1 MDFMQAFM
9 MGEANRNKELMVFD
23 WERAAQRIKETGAKE
38 ASAGLY
44 SDWEYT
50 GGAIWRDGKPVDSD
64 DTYTYLASTWAT
76 PELKLDGQVEDCY
89 KMQSEVPGW
98 DAGTYW
104 PEEALAIVNG

>member
-1 MDFMQAFM
+1 MDSMQAFM
-9 MGEANRNKELMVFD
+9 MEEANRNKELMVFD

-98 DAGTYW
+98 DARTYW

>member
-38 ASAGLY
+38 ASAGLH

-50 GGAIWRDGKPVDSD
+50 GGAMWLIS
-64 DTYTYLASTWAT
+64 
-76 PELKLDGQVEDCY
+76 
-89 KMQSEVPGW
+89 
-98 DAGTYW
+98 
-104 PEEALAIVNG
+104 

>member
-1 MDFMQAFM
+1 MQAFM

-64 DTYTYLASTWAT
+64 DTYTYLASISGIADDVTFK
-76 PELKLDGQVEDCY
+76 KLV
-89 KMQSEVPGW
+89 M
-98 DAGTYW
+98 A
-104 PEEALAIVNG
+104 

>member
-1 MDFMQAFM
+1 MQAFM
-9 MGEANRNKELMVFD
+9 MEEANRNKELMVFD

-64 DTYTYLASTWAT
+64 DTYSYYIH
-76 PELKLDGQVEDCY
+76 LDRTACRPQAARGRNLICVWN
-89 KMQSEVPGW
+89 SI
-98 DAGTYW
+98 
-104 PEEALAIVNG
+104 L